1 MRTRQPRRAALAAVL
16 ALTLSACAA
25 STSGGDSGG
34 MDHQG
39 GHQSPDTTVGNASPV
54 HGHDQPAPAL
64 IEGAAEKV
72 VTASA
77 FRFEPAQL
85 TVRAGQPINIA
96 LTSTDI
102 LHDFTVQGQDF
113 HLAADA
119 GQTTAGGL
127 TIDQPGTYTV
137 YCSVTGHRE
146 AGMELVLTVEPV

>member
-1 MRTRQPRRAALAAVL
+1 MRTRQSRWAALAAVL
-16 ALTLSACAA
+16 ALTLPACAA
-25 STSGGDSGG
+25 SGDGGDSGG
-34 MDHQG
+34 IDQG
-39 GHQSPDTTVGNASPV
+39 GHQSPNTITSGASPEP
-54 HGHDQPAPAL
+54 GHDQQVPSR

-85 TVRAGQPINIA
+85 SVRAGQPINIA

-102 LHDFTVQGQDF
+102 LHDFTVEGQDF

-127 TIDQPGTYTV
+127 TIDRPGIYTV